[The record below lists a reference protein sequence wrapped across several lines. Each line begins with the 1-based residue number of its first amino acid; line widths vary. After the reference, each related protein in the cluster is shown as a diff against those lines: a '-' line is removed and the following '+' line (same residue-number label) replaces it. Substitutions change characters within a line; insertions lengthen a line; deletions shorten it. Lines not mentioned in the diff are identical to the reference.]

1 VLATHDLEIRGAGE
15 LLGEE
20 QSGEMT
26 EVGLTMYLDMLD
38 RAVKAMKDGRKLDLE
53 APLASQSEIELRV
66 PALLPENFVADVHVR
81 LALYKRIAAATEDD
95 GLDELTAELVDRFGE
110 LPPQTQNLLRNAR
123 LRLIAK
129 RLGIRRLDFGAHGG
143 YLMFEAEN
151 RIDPRAV
158 IRLIQDRSREYR
170 LEGPLKLRISRDLD
184 DEAERYEFVGDLLRK
199 LSAPA

>member
-1 VLATHDLEIRGAGE
+1 
-15 LLGEE
+15 
-20 QSGEMT
+20 
-26 EVGLTMYLDMLD
+26 
-38 RAVKAMKDGRKLDLE
+38 
-53 APLASQSEIELRV
+53 
-66 PALLPENFVADVHVR
+66 
-81 LALYKRIAAATEDD
+81 
-95 GLDELTAELVDRFGE
+95 
-110 LPPQTQNLLRNAR
+110 
-123 LRLIAK
+123 LIAK